1 MSGSFRFFGEL
12 QRRNVF
18 RVALL
23 YVIAAWVI
31 VQVAETVLPMFDV
44 PDAALRAVVIIL
56 ALGFPLAL
64 VFAWV
69 FELTPEG
76 LRLEK
81 DVEVSPETKQQTV
94 RKLDLATLTVALL
107 AIGLLIADRLL
118 PEQAPAPRN
127 ETIADPGD
135 PATEEPVATTGAT
148 TIAVLPF
155 ANLSAEDENA
165 YFADGLSEEILNW
178 LSRVPG
184 LQVAG
189 RTSSFYFKD
198 QDADLATIGERLGVV
213 HVLDGSVRRSGNRL
227 RISAQLI
234 EVDGGFQLWSD
245 AWDRELDD
253 IFAIQEEIARAIVD
267 ALSLELGADVSAST
281 RTEIVPAYEKLL
293 EARTLIAR
301 RGERGLRRAVA
312 LLEEAVRLD
321 PTFAPAWG
329 ALGQAHSLVHYY
341 DQESEQDR
349 LASLARAE
357 TAAGRALALDPDLS
371 SAHQVMGD
379 VLRDRYRWQEAEA
392 SYRRALE
399 INPNDVEANSQYG
412 QMLSRLGLPARA
424 LPYIEKAAEIDPL
437 AAIPP
442 TMLGHLLVQLGDD
455 EPGLAEMRRARSLAP
470 ELSVTLAASII
481 VHVGLG
487 RINEAIELQREAE
500 SMLRET
506 APEDP
511 LVGFAAIL
519 EEHGNESE
527 ASLTYLRGFRPDDF
541 SRPFSA
547 AANLWAAHLGD
558 VDLSM
563 TLLRAQQRNETVHDS
578 TWVWTP
584 GLVETRGLPGFA
596 EYVADLRMPAY
607 WREHGWP
614 ADCRTLGDDGLECGL
629 GFTER

>member
-23 YVIAAWVI
+23 YIVAAWVI

-44 PDAALRAVVIIL
+44 PDAALRAVVVIL

-107 AIGLLIADRLL
+107 AIGLLVVDRLV
-118 PEQAPAPRN
+118 PERAPAP
-127 ETIADPGD
+127 ETETVGSPGD
-135 PATEEPVATTGAT
+135 RTPEEPAARPGAT

-155 ANLSAEDENA
+155 ANLSAEDDNA

-213 HVLDGSVRRSGNRL
+213 HVLDGSVRRSGDRL
-227 RISAQLI
+227 RITAQLI

-253 IFAIQEEIARAIVD
+253 IFAIQEEIARSIAD
-267 ALSLELGADVSAST
+267 ALSLELG
-281 RTEIVPAYEKLL
+281 TEIRGSTATDNVPAYERLL

-301 RGERGLRRAVA
+301 RGEPGLRRAVT

-321 PTFAPAWG
+321 PDFAAGWG
-329 ALGQAHSLVHYY
+329 ALGQAHSLLHYY
-341 DQESEQDR
+341 DRGPEESR

-357 TAAGRALALDPDLS
+357 TAASRALELDPELA

-379 VLRDRYRWQEAEA
+379 VLRDRYRWQEAET
-392 SYRRALE
+392 SYRRALA

-412 QMLSRLGLPARA
+412 QMLSRLGLPGRA
-424 LPYIEKAAEIDPL
+424 LPFTEKAAEIDPL

-442 TMLGHLLVQLGDD
+442 TMLGHLLVQLGDA
-455 EPGLAEMRRARSLAP
+455 ERGLAQMRRARSLAP

-481 VHVGLG
+481 VHIGLG
-487 RINEAIELQREAE
+487 RIDEAIELQREAGR
-500 SMLRET
+500 MLRES
-506 APEDP
+506 APGDP
-511 LVGFAAIL
+511 LVGFEVLLADQRDDAEAAL
-519 EEHGNESE
+519 
-527 ASLTYLRGFRPDDF
+527 AYLRRYRAEEFA
-541 SRPFSA
+541 RPFSA
-547 AANLWAAHLGD
+547 VACLWAAHFGD
-558 VDLSM
+558 DELAL
-563 TLLRAQQRNETVHDS
+563 TLLRAQQDNETVHDS

-584 GLVETRGLPGFA
+584 GLLGTRSLPDFA
-596 EYVADLRMPAY
+596 AYAIGLRMPGY
-607 WREHGWP
+607 WRENGWP
-614 ADCRTLGDDGLECGL
+614 ADCRPLSDDAFECGL
-629 GFTER
+629 GFTP